1 MRSTHSAPTICLGA
15 LFRSYP
21 SLLQQ
26 PEIVQWMQDTFVSG
40 DMDARARLLGV
51 IHEFLAS
58 EVKKRMEGVDTKK
71 DVSLLIGNVKELQDS
86 E

>member
-1 MRSTHSAPTICLGA
+1 
-15 LFRSYP
+15 
-21 SLLQQ
+21 
-26 PEIVQWMQDTFVSG
+26 MQDTFVSG